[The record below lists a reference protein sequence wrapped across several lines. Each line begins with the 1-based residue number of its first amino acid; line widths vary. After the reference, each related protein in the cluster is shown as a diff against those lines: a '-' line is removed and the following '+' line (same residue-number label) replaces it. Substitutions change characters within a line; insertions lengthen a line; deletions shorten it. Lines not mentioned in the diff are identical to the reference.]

1 MILDKIVAHK
11 KETLDH
17 LKRTVPFADLEK
29 RIDGVGSPRPF
40 GRTLVRPG
48 EVTLIAEVKKA
59 SPSAG
64 VIRQDANPSAMGKIY
79 EEAGA
84 SAVSVL
90 TDEQFFG
97 GTLADLGSVKKAVG
111 LPILRKDFIIDP
123 WQVYE
128 ARAYGA
134 DAILLIVAILDDKT
148 LRDLLVLARKLGLDA
163 LVEVHTE
170 EESARAVDV
179 GAGIIG
185 INNRDLRTFRIDLET
200 TIDLAPKIPAETI
213 RVSESGIQSRADV
226 LRLQQAG
233 VNAVLVG
240 TALMKAS
247 DLRAKITELIGG
259 KNQR

>member
-11 KETLDH
+11 KQTLDD
-17 LKRTVPFADLEK
+17 LKKTVSLADLEE
-29 RIDGVGSPRPF
+29 RIDEAGSPRPF
-40 GRTLVRPG
+40 GRALVRPG
-48 EVTLIAEVKKA
+48 GVALIAEVKKA

-64 VIRQDANPSAMGKIY
+64 VIRQDANPSAIGKMY

-90 TDEQFFG
+90 TDEPFFG
-97 GTLADLGSVKKAVG
+97 GTLADLSRVKKAVG

-134 DAILLIVAILDDKT
+134 DGLLLIVALLDDKT
-148 LRDLLVLARKLGLDA
+148 LRDLLALARKLGLEA

-170 EESARAVDV
+170 EELTRAVQV

-185 INNRDLRTFRIDLET
+185 INNRDLRTFHIDLET
-200 TIDLAPKIPAETI
+200 TIDLAPKMPAETI

-240 TALMKAS
+240 TALMKAA
-247 DLRAKITELIGG
+247 DVRAKITELIGG

>member
-11 KETLDH
+11 KQTLDH
-17 LKRTVPFADLEK
+17 LKKTVSFADLEK
-29 RIDGVGSPRPF
+29 RIDAVGSPRPF
-40 GRTLVRPG
+40 GRALVRPG
-48 EVTLIAEVKKA
+48 EVALIAEVKKV

-64 VIRQDANPSAMGKIY
+64 VIKQNADPSAIGKIY

-111 LPILRKDFIIDP
+111 LPVLRKDFIIDP

-148 LRDLLVLARKLGLDA
+148 LRDLLALARNLGLEA

-170 EESARAVDV
+170 KELARAVEV

-185 INNRDLRTFRIDLET
+185 INNRDLGTFHIDLET
-200 TIDLAPKIPAETI
+200 TIDLVPKLPAETI
-213 RVSESGIQSRADV
+213 RVSESGIQRREDV
-226 LRLQQAG
+226 PRLQQAG

-240 TALMKAS
+240 TALMKAG
-247 DLRAKITELIGG
+247 DVRAKIAELIGE
-259 KNQR
+259 KKQR